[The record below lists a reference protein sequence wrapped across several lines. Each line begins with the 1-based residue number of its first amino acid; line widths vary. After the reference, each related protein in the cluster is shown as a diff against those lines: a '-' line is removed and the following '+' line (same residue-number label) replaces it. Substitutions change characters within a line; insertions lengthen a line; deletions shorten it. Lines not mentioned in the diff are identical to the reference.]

1 MGERLIN
8 QPFGNGKHT
17 TYKNGDDWG
26 MVYGIVLPTLP
37 QFSYLFFLDSTYE
50 LDNSHGAADVF
61 QTGVPL
67 HTFHSTQIGNYPSC
81 KRLHNYGQLQFLM
94 GKSTISLAIF
104 QFANW
109 SVRYTLCPG
118 NPRTKMGIKKLRENH
133 RTQWMFQPWS

>member
-37 QFSYLFFLDSTYE
+37 QFSYHFFLDSTYE

-67 HTFHSTQIGNYPSC
+67 HTFHSTQIGNYPWSYYP
-81 KRLHNYGQLQFLM
+81 LANVYITMENYH
-94 GKSTISLAIF
+94 S
-104 QFANW
+104 
-109 SVRYTLCPG
+109 
-118 NPRTKMGIKKLRENH
+118 
-133 RTQWMFQPWS
+133 